1 MKQQHQRCPA
11 LLWLSCALLFLFAA
25 NSLPAQNTAPPASV
39 TRSNLSSSGIYLV
52 FPFERVST
60 TPRLEWISEG
70 LEELTIQR
78 LSAAHQQVYSHAGRL
93 SEMDLYGM
101 PGLATL

>member
-1 MKQQHQRCPA
+1 MKQQHQRFRA
-11 LLWLSCALLFLFAA
+11 TLWISSHILFLFTA
-25 NSLPAQNTAPPASV
+25 NSLPAQNTSPPASAP
-39 TRSNLSSSGIYLV
+39 RSNLASSGIYLV
-52 FPFERVST
+52 FPFERVSS

-93 SEMDLYGM
+93 SEMDLY
-101 PGLATL
+101 